1 MNSELFADLVW
12 KNQMGDS
19 DALEQ
24 LLLNVYAPVSYLAG
38 KILQDEDRA
47 NQVTQEVLETIS
59 GKLNSLGDP
68 DQFQKWMCRITA
80 ARCMRVMPLFHYAG
94 KEPQTPATWKESLTD
109 GETLTEEQSA
119 QIIQQMVD
127 ALPQN
132 QRLCILLL
140 SCGGLSVSAIAQL
153 TGFSDSTVTE
163 YIQQGQAA
171 IQQYLWEL
179 QSRDIQFSGL
189 SSLTGILRVAMFRQT
204 ETADAIPVVYGIL
217 GKEIPVPPDP
227 EKQIIRILSVILA
240 VLIVAVLVVSG
251 IIVMKMVGGSNIKS
265 TPPSIETI
273 LPATTE
279 AAEPTTVST
288 LAETTIPT
296 EISAMKAAEAVPST
310 ETTVPSTE
318 TPSSPTNSAPVAP
331 SAPSTGNQSGTPAD
345 APATGEDGHTH
356 QYTVI
361 SSSFDCENGGS
372 KTHQCSVC
380 GLCYEE
386 AVPASGSHNFLVIPG
401 SDPSCTRAGQIT
413 KACKVCNHGYMTDDP
428 DRPALGHD
436 YQAALVVPPTETT
449 QGYTWYKCTR
459 CSDSY
464 DADFVDPL
472 PQSGSA
478 SDEQTAN

>member
-1 MNSELFADLVW
+1 MNSELLADLVW
-12 KNQMGDS
+12 KSQMGDS
-19 DALEQ
+19 EALEQ
-24 LLLNVYAPVSYLAG
+24 LLLNVYAPVFYLAG
-38 KILQDEDRA
+38 KILQDEGRA
-47 NQVTQEVLETIS
+47 SQVTREVLETIA
-59 GKLNSLGDP
+59 GKLDSLGDP

-80 ARCMRVMPLFHYAG
+80 ARCMRVLPLFSQTG
-94 KEPQTPATWKESLTD
+94 KEAQAPTPWNDALTD
-109 GETLTEEQSA
+109 GQALTEEESA
-119 QIIQQMVD
+119 QLIQQMVD
-127 ALPQN
+127 TLPQN

-140 SCGGLSVSAIAQL
+140 GCGGLSVPAIAKL

-163 YIQQGQAA
+163 HIQQGQTT

-179 QSRDIQFSGL
+179 QSRDIHFSGL
-189 SSLTGILRVAMFRQT
+189 SSLTGILRVAMFHQT
-204 ETADAIPVVYGIL
+204 QTSDAICVVYGIL
-217 GKEIPVPPDP
+217 GKEIPIPPDP
-227 EKQIIRILSVILA
+227 EKRIIRILSGILA
-240 VLIVAVLVVSG
+240 VLILAVLILSG
-251 IIVMKMVGGSNIKS
+251 IIIMKMVGGSNIKS
-265 TPPSIETI
+265 TPPAIATT

-296 EISAMKAAEAVPST
+296 EIPAMKAAETVPST
-310 ETTVPSTE
+310 ETTVPATE
-318 TPSSPTNSAPVAP
+318 VSLSPTNPTPTTPAATG
-331 SAPSTGNQSGTPAD
+331 TGNQSGTPTD

-386 AVPASGSHNFLVIPG
+386 RIPATGSHSFLVIPG
-401 SDPSCTRAGQIT
+401 SDPTCTRAGQIT
-413 KACKVCNHGYMTDDP
+413 KACKVCNHGYITDDP

-436 YQAALVVPPTETT
+436 YQAALVVPPTQSA

-472 PQSGSA
+472 SQSGST
-478 SDEQTAN
+478 SDVQAAN